1 VHDESK
7 VIEKDNEEDED
18 IQARKPYNDIEEGS
32 HMAELQQ
39 RNVQI
44 MQKEDEQKL
53 NFQKDRT
60 NERESYY
67 ETSQGGSRSVNT
79 GGGYTR
85 SSDIQ

>member
-1 VHDESK
+1 MQDHSK

-18 IQARKPYNDIEEGS
+18 ITGRKPYNDIEDTS

-53 NFQKDRT
+53 NFQKDRG
-60 NERESYY
+60 ES
-67 ETSQGGSRSVNT
+67 
-79 GGGYTR
+79 
-85 SSDIQ
+85 